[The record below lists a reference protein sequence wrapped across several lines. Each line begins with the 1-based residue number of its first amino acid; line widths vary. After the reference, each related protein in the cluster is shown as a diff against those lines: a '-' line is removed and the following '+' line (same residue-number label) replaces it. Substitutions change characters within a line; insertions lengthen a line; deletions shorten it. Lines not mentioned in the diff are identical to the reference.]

1 MLGFTF
7 LITFL
12 PNSGHSLFISFET
25 LDAHFTTN
33 ILDFP
38 EAYFIR
44 ISLSKAFFYTAGL
57 FAPSGS
63 DNDFCCYFQKLNL
76 ASN

>member
-12 PNSGHSLFISFET
+12 PNSGHSLFLLLISFET

-44 ISLSKAFFYTAGL
+44 ISLSKAFFIPQGFSL
-57 FAPSGS
+57 
-63 DNDFCCYFQKLNL
+63 L
-76 ASN
+76 AVLIMTFVVISKN